1 MRYGRTLIIGTCA
14 LALALSATS
23 AAKSRPLALRH
34 LTIDLPGP
42 PAKVM
47 AADVN
52 GDAEPDL
59 VIVVAYTEVEEI
71 GESRI
76 EDMVQVTTVIPAL
89 FDRREV
95 HVYLATGSGEYEP
108 AGEPLA
114 LPRSVL
120 HMEPGPPGT
129 GIVALTD
136 QGLARLRFDGA
147 GGKLTLESLIENPP
161 VLANTGNFF
170 AALELV
176 HDLDGD
182 GTADIWLPT
191 EDGLAVYLGTGTGL
205 ATQPAGLVQPW
216 ARRVISKN
224 KAVRH
229 YPLPAVHQVNGDG
242 FPDLVFDVSLHPGVA
257 LMLGAGDGSFGD
269 LRSETLDCHDQG
281 TDLRFAVAD
290 PGLYP
295 WPKKLVAL
303 RDLDGDGRAEA
314 VMQDERSRGDSFR
327 EEMKDAKRP
336 VHLYSFHEL
345 TEELT
350 IEPEPYFE
358 MEIEGH
364 SLETDPDEGLPFSF
378 EQFED
383 LDGDGREDLV
393 TITLDFSIFQ
403 ALRVLATKRISIGLD
418 FHVFA
423 QQADGSF
430 SEVEGLDLSEKLK
443 FDLNDLKLGRFA
455 QFAGDFDG
463 DGRQDF
469 VHLGRGKNV
478 TIHSGQPG
486 CRYGK
491 KPDLT
496 IELEQEPA
504 SLDLVRIEDLDGDGL
519 SDLRITRPLEKTDID
534 ATAPVRLD
542 LYLSGGAS

>member
-1 MRYGRTLIIGTCA
+1 MLTIGACA
-14 LALALSATS
+14 FILAVSLTTAG
-23 AAKSRPLALRH
+23 KSRPLALRH
-34 LTIDLPGP
+34 QALDLPGP

-47 AADVN
+47 AADLD
-52 GDAEPDL
+52 GDSRMDL

-76 EDMVQVTTVIPAL
+76 EDLVQVTTVIPAL

-95 HVYLATGSGEYEP
+95 RLYLGTESGKYVP
-108 AGEPLA
+108 AGEPLP

-136 QGLARLRFDGA
+136 QGLASLVFDRA
-147 GGKLTLESLIENPP
+147 GGTLALEPLIKDPP
-161 VLANTGNFF
+161 VLAHTGSFF
-170 AALELV
+170 ASLELV

-182 GTADIWLPT
+182 GVSDLWIPT
-191 EDGLAVYLGTGTGL
+191 HDGLAVYLATETGL
-205 ATQPAGLVQPW
+205 AREPAYRIKLESNNRLSGSNVVH
-216 ARRVISKN
+216 R
-224 KAVRH
+224 
-229 YPLPAVHQVNGDG
+229 YPLPEIHQVNGDG
-242 FPDLVFDVSLHPGVA
+242 LPDLVFDSTEHPGVDV
-257 LMLGAGDGSFGD
+257 MLGSGGGSFGD
-269 LRSETLDCHDQG
+269 LRAEKLDCHDQG
-281 TDLRFAVAD
+281 TDLRLAVAD

-295 WPKKLVAL
+295 WPRKLAVL
-303 RDLDGDGRAEA
+303 RDLDGDGKAEA
-314 VMQDERSRGDSFR
+314 VMQVEQSRGSSFR
-327 EEMKDAKRP
+327 KEMKDAKRP
-336 VHLYSFHEL
+336 IHLYSFHDL
-345 TEELT
+345 NDDLT
-350 IEPEPYFE
+350 IQLEPYFE
-358 MEIEGH
+358 MAVEGH
-364 SLETDPDEGLPFSF
+364 AMEIDSDDGLPFST

-383 LDGDGREDLV
+383 LDGDGRKDLV

-430 SEVEGLDLSEKLK
+430 SEVQGLDLSEKLK
-443 FDLNDLKLGRFA
+443 FDLNDLALGRFA
-455 QFAGDFDG
+455 QFAGDFNG

-478 TIHSGQPG
+478 TIHTGQPG
-486 CRYGK
+486 CRYPK

-496 IELEQEPA
+496 IELEEEPA
-504 SLDLVRIEDLDGDGL
+504 SLDLVRIEDLDGDGR
-519 SDLRITRPLEKTDID
+519 SDLRITRPLEKTDRD